1 MKSTF
6 CVLSLFIVIAIGS
19 NFTCIQATNSAELQ
33 SQKGTQAVGS
43 KEQEIDSA
51 VLSHYRARYP
61 EVENYYTKHKSL
73 NLYDAKDGL
82 FRISL
87 KRRSD
92 NYVAYIIKGGY
103 GSGFASRDVYSKL
116 LLTIADSTNKR
127 VIADFDLRHK
137 YYGSST
143 FMRERLDFI
152 KRNDGDYLV
161 FYQTRYGGDGDH
173 SENRLKIFLFRNGI
187 LTELADENIHGVK
200 INQQDNNILITGNH
214 VITLCNVC
222 DGWEESY
229 PPDIFQIPVV
239 ITVLKDQIQRSC
251 ALSNKEKEEVIK
263 RFNQREKASLAE
275 QTKYKG
281 SERYESYLNKIT
293 EDFYSVIGVISGVG
307 PR

>member
-87 KRRSD
+87 KRRLD
-92 NYVAYIIKGGY
+92 NYVAYIIKGGDAS
-103 GSGFASRDVYSKL
+103 GSASSNAYAKL
-116 LLTIADSTNKR
+116 LLAIADSTNKKF
-127 VIADFDLRHK
+127 IADFDLRDK
-137 YYGSST
+137 YYGAST
-143 FMRERLDFI
+143 FMQERLYFI

-173 SENRLKIFLFRNGI
+173 SENRLKIFLFRNDI
-187 LTELADENIHGVK
+187 LAELADENIHGAK
-200 INQQDNNILITGNH
+200 INQQDNNILITGRH
-214 VITLCNVC
+214 VITLCHVC
-222 DGWEESY
+222 DGWEDS
-229 PPDIFQIPVV
+229 PPSDIFQIPVV

-251 ALSNKEKEEVIK
+251 PLLDSEKEVVIK
-263 RFNQREKASLAE
+263 RFNQRKKIEQAE
-275 QTKYKG
+275 QAKYG
-281 SERYESYLNKIT
+281 SKNSKRYESYLNKIT
-293 EDFYSVIGVISGVG
+293 EDFNSVIENK
-307 PR
+307 